1 MRKRYWSLLL
11 ASSLALGGLSVACG
25 DDPSASGPS
34 PLDGGGTETSI
45 NPPPPNP
52 EGGPNPDGSVP
63 DAGCNFATYVIGL
76 INTQTTPSAKPDT
89 TLGAGCVDN
98 KNQVEFKPLFP

>member
-1 MRKRYWSLLL
+1 MRKRHWCLIL
-11 ASSLALGGLSVACG
+11 ATSLALGGLSVACG
-25 DDPSASGPS
+25 DDDSGSGPS
-34 PLDGGGTETSI
+34 SLDGGGPETSK
-45 NPPPPNP
+45 PPPPNP

-63 DAGCNFATYVIGL
+63 DGGCNFATYVIGL

-98 KNQVEFKPLFP
+98 QNQAEFKPLFP